1 MRRPPL
7 IAIVTAAALSAAL
20 IAGAPARADLAQPA
34 QVSANPVDFTPHVLD
49 GTVHALALVGE
60 TVVVGGDFSEITD
73 AAGRNRAKRTSIFAY
88 NLRTGAVSGLATKLD
103 GMVLALAPG
112 PNNTVYVG
120 GDFKRV
126 NGFAQRGLAQLNL
139 SDGSRVP
146 TFNAAIGHSDVR
158 SLQTSGPWLYVGG
171 TFTSIN
177 RVDRIA
183 LARLNPT
190 TGAVDTSW
198 DPRIAAPHLDRAKV
212 EDFAISPNGQRLV
225 AIGSIEQAAGQ
236 YRAQVAMFDLTPSV
250 PALVDWY
257 TDAYSPRCLAGFDT
271 YLRGVDF
278 APDSSYFVLVT
289 TGRDSHPKKTCDTA
303 ARFETAG
310 TGMRKPT
317 WVNHTGG
324 DSLYAVSVTGG
335 AVYVGGHQRW
345 HNNPFGRESRGKGA
359 VPREGIAALDPA
371 TGLATDW
378 NPGRA
383 RGVGVEALL
392 NTPAGLIVGSDT
404 ERLDREYHGRLGMF
418 PPA

>member
-7 IAIVTAAALSAAL
+7 IAAATVAVLSAAL
-20 IAGAPARADLAQPA
+20 LAGAPARADLAQPA
-34 QVSANPVDFTPHVLD
+34 QVSANPVDYTPHVLE

-60 TVVVGGDFSEITD
+60 TVVVGGDFSEIAD
-73 AAGRNRAKRTSIFAY
+73 ASGKNRAKRTSIFAY
-88 NLRTGAVSGLATKLD
+88 NLRTGAVNALATRLD
-103 GMVLALAPG
+103 GMVLALTAG

-126 NGFAQRGLAQLNL
+126 NGVAQRGITQLNVA
-139 SDGSRVP
+139 DGSRVEAF
-146 TFNAAIGHSDVR
+146 TARIGHSDVR
-158 SLQTSGPWLYVGG
+158 ALSVSGPWLYVGG

-177 RVDRIA
+177 GVERVA
-183 LARLNPT
+183 LGRVNPT
-190 TGAVDTSW
+190 TGATDTAW
-198 DPRIAAPHLDRAKV
+198 NPGIAAPHLDRAKV

-225 AIGSIEQAAGQ
+225 AIGAIEHAAGQ
-236 YRAQVAMFDLTPSV
+236 YRAQVAMFDLTPAV
-250 PALVDWY
+250 PTLVDWY
-257 TDAYSPRCLAGFDT
+257 TDAYSARCLAGFDT

-324 DSLYAVSVTGG
+324 DSLYSVSVTGST
-335 AVYVGGHQRW
+335 VYVGGHQRW
-345 HNNPFGRESRGKGA
+345 QNNPFGRESKGKGA
-359 VPREGIAALDPA
+359 VSREGIAALDPV

-383 RGVGVEALL
+383 RGVGVKALL
-392 NTPAGLIVGSDT
+392 STPAGLIVGSDT
-404 ERLDREYHGRLGMF
+404 ERLAREYHGRIGMF